1 MPDQVAVVILN
12 FNGRNYLEQFLPSVI
27 QNSKPHQVIV
37 ADNASTDDSVAFL
50 QSQYPHLQLILM
62 KQNSGFA
69 GGYNKAL
76 AQIDAEY
83 FVLLNSDVE
92 VTPNWI
98 DPVIQLM
105 QEKPEIIACQPKIKS
120 FYSKS
125 HFEHAGAAGGFID
138 YLGYPFCR
146 GRIFSTLEEDSG
158 QFDDEKEIFWA
169 TGACFFVKAKPFFE
183 LGALDERFFAHME
196 EIDFCWRA
204 KNKGFK
210 IYYTSK
216 STVLHVGGGTLQTDS
231 PYKTYLNF
239 RNNLLML
246 YKNLSLIEF
255 NSLYKRRKW
264 LDRLAALQFFIQGKA
279 KNGKQIIKAHNDFQ
293 QLAKLYSSNNS
304 SGLHHPQILRE
315 SLLKAYFLKQKKY
328 FKDLKFIKA

>member
-27 QNSKPHQVIV
+27 KNSKPHKVIV

-50 QSQYPHLQLILM
+50 QSQYPDLQLILM
-62 KQNSGFA
+62 EKNTGFA
-69 GGYNKAL
+69 GGYNEAL
-76 AQIDAEY
+76 AQINAEY

-98 DPVIQLM
+98 DPVIHLM

-120 FYSKS
+120 FYKKT
-125 HFEHAGAAGGFID
+125 HFEYAGAAGGFID

-146 GRIFSTLEEDSG
+146 GRIFSTLEEDKG
-158 QFDDEKEIFWA
+158 QYDDDKEIFWA

-204 KNKGFK
+204 KNKGYR
-210 IYYTSK
+210 IYYTAK
-216 STVLHVGGGTLQTDS
+216 STVYHVGGGTLQTDS

-255 NSLYKRRKW
+255 TPLYKKRKL
-264 LDRLAALQFFIQGKA
+264 LDYLAATQFFLQGKA
-279 KNGKQIIKAHNDFQ
+279 KNCQQVLKAHQDFKKMAQ
-293 QLAKLYSSNNS
+293 AYNS
-304 SGLHHPQILRE
+304 ENTEGLDHPEILKK
-315 SLLKAYFLKQKKY
+315 SLLKEYFLRQKKH
-328 FKDLKFIKA
+328 FSDLQF